1 MGRRRF
7 EPSAGARAE
16 SCEGLAA
23 LPLRVAQEVKWQR
36 GRAQYGGEGFQGDPL
51 EELFLEML
59 DALNYCEECMSR
71 GMDLAGAYRDIR
83 RTARRVRRLMRQQSG
98 AEVSRG

>member
-1 MGRRRF
+1 MGSHRTRP
-7 EPSAGARAE
+7 EDASGP
-16 SCEGLAA
+16 CNLAA

-36 GRAQYGGEGFQGDPL
+36 GRAQYGGEGFVGDPL

-83 RTARRVRRLMRQQSG
+83 RIARRVRRLMRQRSG
-98 AEVSRG
+98 DGEVIHA